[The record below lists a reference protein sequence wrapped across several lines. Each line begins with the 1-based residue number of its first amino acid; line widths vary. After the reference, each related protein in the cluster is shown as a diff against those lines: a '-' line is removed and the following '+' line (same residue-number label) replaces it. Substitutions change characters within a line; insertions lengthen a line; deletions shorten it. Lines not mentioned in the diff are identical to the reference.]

1 MDSEPL
7 LHLYDTQLRDEAEV
21 AEAPEVSR
29 IGPLLAATWPERGRG
44 FLTYRSIPKEMD
56 LAALIDAALA
66 HYVDDTRITQVKWK
80 TRGHDDLPDLVDLL
94 TQRGFEFE
102 EQETVMAGTV
112 ESAIEAADPIP
123 AGYGV
128 IRATS
133 ADEIREAEALAG
145 RVFGDTP
152 ADSATLGEA
161 LVARWEK
168 DPESFEMWFVRG
180 PEGQIVCSVA
190 SISSSA
196 PSSLVSGA
204 ERARQNIEARACTVP
219 SPRPA
224 PSPPNSGDTDSCNP
238 IARNS
243 RARSFSALVWCLSRP
258 RRQPSGTASPRHSHP
273 LGDYRPL

>member
-1 MDSEPL
+1 MARAPILSRMDSEPL

-66 HYVDDTRITQVKWK
+66 HYVDDTRITQVEWK

-152 ADSATLGEA
+152 ADSATRGEA

-180 PEGQIVCSVA
+180 PEGQIVCSGRIDFVVGTEFA
-190 SISSSA
+190 G
-196 PSSLVSGA
+196 LWGGA
-204 ERARQNIEARACTVP
+204 CEAEHRGKGLYRALTAARAESAQQRGYRFLQSDCTE
-219 SPRPA
+219 
-224 PSPPNSGDTDSCNP
+224 
-238 IARNS
+238 
-243 RARSFSALVWCLSRP
+243 FSRP
-258 RRQPSGTASPRHSHP
+258 ILQRAGLVPITTTTPAVWHREPTP
-273 LGDYRPL
+273 